1 MTFSGF
7 AQILFRADALNSH
20 NLHQSRHPLTAN
32 RISTPTKN
40 LSHSR
45 NAVKWRFCVLL
56 IYDPHQVKI
65 QRTLTCRMIIV
76 ARSRNSQQ
84 ITLANYRDIQALRF
98 NQLLS
103 LTT

>member
-20 NLHQSRHPLTAN
+20 KPHQSRHPLTAN
-32 RISTPTKN
+32 RISAPTKN
-40 LSHSR
+40 LGHSR

-56 IYDPHQVKI
+56 IYDPHQIEI
-65 QRTLTCRMIIV
+65 QRSLTRRLIIV

-84 ITLANYRDIQALRF
+84 FTLASYRDIRSLWI